1 VKKEKGGERFENRVP
16 VRINKYTLR
25 IFALW
30 CVYLYTSVV
39 VPVLH
44 DIHNNIYER
53 LPTKYICSITIGSCT
68 LKEKVIYLY
77 LFYLYMCTQVHL
89 LVHMHR

>member
-1 VKKEKGGERFENRVP
+1 VGRGLK
-16 VRINKYTLR
+16 I
-25 IFALW
+25 
-30 CVYLYTSVV
+30 VYLYVLINIHYVFLLCGVCTCT
-39 VPVLH
+39 PVLLYQYYMTY
-44 DIHNNIYER
+44 IIIYER

>member
-1 VKKEKGGERFENRVP
+1 VGRGLKIVYLY
-16 VRINKYTLR
+16 VLINKYTLR

-44 DIHNNIYER
+44 DIHNIYER
-53 LPTKYICSITIGSCT
+53 LPTKYT
-68 LKEKVIYLY
+68 
-77 LFYLYMCTQVHL
+77 YM
-89 LVHMHR
+89 

>member
-1 VKKEKGGERFENRVP
+1 MKKEKGGERFENRVP

-44 DIHNNIYER
+44 DIHNNI
-53 LPTKYICSITIGSCT
+53 
-68 LKEKVIYLY
+68 
-77 LFYLYMCTQVHL
+77 
-89 LVHMHR
+89 